1 MGKGINVVAYLMY
14 TYHCQKEALPFHYF
28 YTFQNKAWLS
38 PIDPLFL
45 DDTLPSEALAP
56 SPPPD
61 T

>member
-1 MGKGINVVAYLMY
+1 MY
-14 TYHCQKEALPFHYF
+14 TYHCQKKALPFHYF

-45 DDTLPSEALAP
+45 DDTRVPSKALAP
-56 SPPPD
+56 LPPPPA

>member
-1 MGKGINVVAYLMY
+1 MY
-14 TYHCQKEALPFHYF
+14 TYHCQKKALPFHYF

-56 SPPPD
+56 LPPRHL